1 MIIINGDFLEGGGQ
15 IVRTSVAL
23 AALLNKEIKIINVR
37 GKRSPPGLKAQHI
50 AGVKAVAAISKA
62 YVEGLKEGSK
72 ELIFKPSSRESGEF
86 HFDVGTAGSISLVL
100 QALMP
105 TAAFSS
111 GKMKITVTG
120 GTDVK
125 WSPTIDYIRFVTLPI
140 LKLMG
145 YNAHLTVEKRG
156 HYPKGGGKIIMIIEP
171 VKQLKSLTLI
181 DRGEIKEVYGL
192 SHCVKLPKHV
202 AERQAKSA
210 EEKLKNEGFK
220 NIKIDLEWYQPE
232 KDFHL
237 GPGSGITLCAKS
249 NSGAILGADSIGEK
263 GKPAEQ
269 VGKEAAETLIEEIN
283 SKAALDK
290 HMGDIIIPYL
300 AVANGFSEVTVS
312 KITLHTLT
320 NLKITELIAGVKFN
334 LQGDLGTP
342 GKISVKGIGLTI

>member
-1 MIIINGDFLEGGGQ
+1 MIIIKGDLLEGGGQ

-72 ELIFKPSSRESGEF
+72 ELVFKPSSRESGEF

-105 TAAFSS
+105 AAAFSS
-111 GKMKITVTG
+111 SKMKITIVG

-125 WSPTIDYIRFVTLPI
+125 WSPAIDYIKFVTLPI
-140 LKLMG
+140 LRLMG
-145 YNAHLTVEKRG
+145 YNAYLAVEKRG
-156 HYPKGGGKIIMIIEP
+156 HYPKGGGKVIAVIEP
-171 VKQLKSLTLI
+171 AKQLKSLTLT

-210 EEKLKNEGFK
+210 EEKLKKEGFK

-237 GPGSGITLCAKS
+237 GPGSGITLCAKT
-249 NSGAILGADSIGEK
+249 NSGAVLGADSIGEK

-269 VGKEAAETLIEEIN
+269 VGREAAETLIEEVN

-312 KITLHTLT
+312 KITLHALT
-320 NLKITELIAGVKFN
+320 NLKVTELIAGVKFN

>member
-1 MIIINGDFLEGGGQ
+1 M
-15 IVRTSVAL
+15 
-23 AALLNKEIKIINVR
+23 LNKEVKIINVR

-62 YVEGLKEGSK
+62 YIEGLKEGSK
-72 ELIFKPSSRESGEF
+72 ELIFKPASRESGEF
-86 HFDVGTAGSISLVL
+86 NFNVGTAGSISLVL

-105 TAAFSS
+105 AAAFSPNET
-111 GKMKITVTG
+111 KITITG

-145 YNAHLTVEKRG
+145 YNAHLTVERRG
-156 HYPKGGGKIIMIIEP
+156 HYPKGGGKVTIIIKP
-171 VKQLKSLTLI
+171 VKQLKSLVLTE
-181 DRGEIKEVYGL
+181 RGEIKEVYGL

-210 EEKLKNEGFK
+210 EEKLKSEGFK
-220 NIKIDLEWYQPE
+220 NVKIDLEWYQPD

-237 GPGSGITLCAKS
+237 GPGSGITLCART
-249 NSGAILGADSIGEK
+249 NSGAVLGADSIGEK
-263 GKPAEQ
+263 GKLAEQ
-269 VGKEAAETLIEEIN
+269 VGREAAETLIEEIN
-283 SKAALDK
+283 SQAALDK

-300 AVANGFSEVTVS
+300 AVANGFSKVTVS

-320 NLKITELIAGVKFN
+320 NLKVTELIAGVKFN
-334 LQGDLGTP
+334 IQGELGYP
-342 GKISVKGIGLTI
+342 GEISVNGLGLTT

>member
-1 MIIINGDFLEGGGQ
+1 MIIIEGDLLEGGGQ
-15 IVRTSVAL
+15 IVRTSIAL
-23 AALLNKEIKIINVR
+23 AALLNKEIKIVNIR

-50 AGVKAVAAISKA
+50 AGIKAVATISKA
-62 YVEGLKEGSK
+62 YVEGLKEGSR
-72 ELIFKPSSRESGEF
+72 ELIFKPSTRESGEF

-105 TAAFSS
+105 AAAFSL
-111 GKMKITVTG
+111 GEMKISITG

-125 WSPTIDYIRFVTLPI
+125 WAPTIDYIRFVVLPI
-140 LKLMG
+140 LKLMD
-145 YNAHLTVEKRG
+145 YNAYLTVERRG
-156 HYPKGGGKIIMIIEP
+156 HYPKGGGKITIIIKP
-171 VKQLKSLTLI
+171 VKQLNSLTLT
-181 DRGEIKEVYGL
+181 DRGEIKEIYGL
-192 SHCVKLPKHV
+192 SHCTKLPKHI

-210 EEKLKNEGFK
+210 EERLRKEGFE

-237 GPGSGITLCAKS
+237 GPGSGITLCAKTS
-249 NSGAILGADSIGEK
+249 SGTVLGSDSIGEN

-269 VGKEAAETLIEEIN
+269 VGKEVAENLIKEIN

-300 AVANGFSEVTVS
+300 AVANGFSEVTIS

-320 NLKITELIAGVKFN
+320 NVKITELIAGVKFN
-334 LQGDLGTP
+334 IQGDLGSS
-342 GKISVKGIGLTI
+342 GKISVKGIGLT

>member
-1 MIIINGDFLEGGGQ
+1 MVEGDLLEGGGQ

-23 AALLNKEIKIINVR
+23 AALFNKEVKIINIR

-50 AGVKAVAAISKA
+50 AGIKAVAAISKA
-62 YVEGLKEGSK
+62 YIEGLKEGSK
-72 ELIFKPSSRESGEF
+72 ELIFKPASRASGEF
-86 HFDVGTAGSISLVL
+86 NFNVGTAGSISLVL

-105 TAAFSS
+105 AAAFSPNE
-111 GKMKITVTG
+111 MKITITG

-145 YNAHLTVEKRG
+145 YNAYLTVERRG
-156 HYPKGGGKIIMIIEP
+156 HYPKGGGKVILVIKP
-171 VKQLKSLTLI
+171 VKQLESLMLTE
-181 DRGEIKEVYGL
+181 RGEIKEIYGL

-210 EEKLKNEGFK
+210 EEKLKEFK
-220 NIKIDLEWYQPE
+220 NVKIDLEWYSHD

-237 GPGSGITLCAKS
+237 GPGSGITLCARTT
-249 NSGAILGADSIGEK
+249 SGAVLGADSIGER
-263 GKPAEQ
+263 GKLAEQ

-283 SKAALDK
+283 SQAALDK
-290 HMGDIIIPYL
+290 HMGDIVIPYL
-300 AVANGFSEVTVS
+300 AVANGFSKVTIS

-320 NLKITELIAGVKFN
+320 NLKVTELIAGVKFN
-334 LQGDLGTP
+334 IQGELGYP
-342 GKISVKGIGLTI
+342 GEISVNGVGLTT